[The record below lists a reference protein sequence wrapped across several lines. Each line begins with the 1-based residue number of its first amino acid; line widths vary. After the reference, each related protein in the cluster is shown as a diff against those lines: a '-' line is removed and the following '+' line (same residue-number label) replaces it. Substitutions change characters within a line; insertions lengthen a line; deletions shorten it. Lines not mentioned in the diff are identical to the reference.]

1 MFGPQCVKSA
11 GADRTMS
18 ASEVRDGMS
27 SVFGQVRSAPKDP
40 FFVRGQGT
48 IYFNRHG
55 WLFGEGRRLG
65 VDEMTAF
72 KPNEA
77 VSYSRSSCASD
88 ELAIGKDSQGSD
100 GGLAVRRYVQ

>member
-72 KPNEA
+72 KPNLLQEMLT
-77 VSYSRSSCASD
+77 R
-88 ELAIGKDSQGSD
+88 GKHTKATPSTSPK
-100 GGLAVRRYVQ
+100 